1 MHSVRERPSRL
12 VCISSLLSVE
22 ITPTKFSL
30 NARGFLQTKRQQ
42 IATRSVYDAVGIQL
56 PPFQVEGDG
65 HKSLGK
71 EPSEN
76 VVRSPFLIFHV
87 QSVLT
92 MFLLVSHGDSRR
104 RT

>member
-1 MHSVRERPSRL
+1 MLHTVYANALLGLYVSLP
-12 VCISSLLSVE
+12 LLSVE
-22 ITPTKFSL
+22 ITPTKLSL

-56 PPFQVEGDG
+56 PPFQAEGDG

-76 VVRSPFLIFHV
+76 VVRSPPF
-87 QSVLT
+87 SSST
-92 MFLLVSHGDSRR
+92 CNRS
-104 RT
+104 